1 MDITIISTV
10 PDIIRISHI
19 ETSRVIASQERTT
32 QDETTAWKGAMACGI
47 VKRQEDYLRRL
58 CDVAVLLD
66 LRILTN
72 TNSPTSP
79 STRATEVTSVSNL
92 NWSDMNT

>member
-19 ETSRVIASQERTT
+19 ETRRVMASQEQTT
-32 QDETTAWKGAMACGI
+32 QDETTAGKCAMACGI
-47 VKRQEDYLRRL
+47 VKWEEDYLRRL
-58 CDVAVLLD
+58 CEVAVLLD
-66 LRILTN
+66 LRILAN
-72 TNSPTSP
+72 TNSPASP
-79 STRATEVTSVSNL
+79 NTRATEVTSVINS